1 MANISEKIKQ
11 QDLDKVIGKKVEE
24 AVATH
29 MEEMSKDKEEKEEGV
44 KEKAKL
50 ITTDVEKTLNKILVE
65 EMKLMYLQGVF
76 SLQCDMLEDEVGKKY
91 YTWYSDDS
99 KWNIKKINKYLKQV
113 NGVLTPTSID
123 FPTIDFGKYN
133 KKEEVMEYMA
143 EQLYDSMKLLNGYCF
158 EIFNSK
164 DVISYELAKSILVN
178 RNYYYTELKEC
189 INNCSYKD
197 KKVTIT
203 IEKDWYSNSINKV
216 EISSNIGNEINY
228 K

>member
-1 MANISEKIKQ
+1 MANISDKINKE
-11 QDLDKVIGKKVEE
+11 DLDKVIGKKVEE
-24 AVATH
+24 AIAKSN
-29 MEEMSKDKEEKEEGV
+29 ENKEEKGEEM
-44 KEKAKL
+44 KEKTKL
-50 ITTDVEKTLNKILVE
+50 ISTVVEKTLNKILDE
-65 EMKLMYLQGVF
+65 ESKLMYLQGVF

-113 NGVLTPTSID
+113 NGTLAPTTTN

-133 KKEEVMEYMA
+133 KREEVMEYMA

-158 EIFNSK
+158 EIFNAK
-164 DVISYELAKSILVN
+164 DIISYELAKSILVN

-203 IEKDWYSNSINKV
+203 IEKDWYSNNINKV
-216 EISSNIGNEINY
+216 EIISNIGSNEVNY

>member
-11 QDLDKVIGKKVEE
+11 EDLDKVIGKKVEE

-29 MEEMSKDKEEKEEGV
+29 MESMAKEKEEEV
-44 KEKAKL
+44 MEKKTVL
-50 ITTDVEKTLNKILVE
+50 ISNEVVKTLNKILAE

-99 KWNIKKINKYLKQV
+99 KWNIKKINKYLKQSNADV
-113 NGVLTPTSID
+113 EEKTID
-123 FPTIDFGKYN
+123 FPIFSFGKYS
-133 KKEEVMEYMA
+133 KREEVMEYMA

>member
-11 QDLDKVIGKKVEE
+11 EDLDKVIGKKVEE

-29 MEEMSKDKEEKEEGV
+29 MESMAKDKEEEV
-44 KEKAKL
+44 MEKKTVL
-50 ITTDVEKTLNKILVE
+50 ISDEVVKTLNKILAE
-65 EMKLMYLQGVF
+65 EMKLMYLQGLF

-99 KWNIKKINKYLKQV
+99 KWNIKKINKYLKQSNADV
-113 NGVLTPTSID
+113 EEKTID
-123 FPTIDFGKYN
+123 FPIFSFGKYS

>member
-1 MANISEKIKQ
+1 MANISDKINKE
-11 QDLDKVIGKKVEE
+11 DLDKVIGKKVEE
-24 AVATH
+24 AIAKSI
-29 MEEMSKDKEEKEEGV
+29 EIKEEKGEEM
-44 KEKAKL
+44 KEKEKL
-50 ITTDVEKTLNKILVE
+50 ISTVVEKTLNKILDE
-65 EMKLMYLQGVF
+65 ESKLMYLQGVF

-113 NGVLTPTSID
+113 NGTLAPTTTN

-133 KKEEVMEYMA
+133 KREEVMEYMA

>member
-11 QDLDKVIGKKVEE
+11 EDLDKVIGKKVEE

-29 MEEMSKDKEEKEEGV
+29 MESMAKEKEEEV
-44 KEKAKL
+44 MEKKTVL
-50 ITTDVEKTLNKILVE
+50 ISDEVVKTLNKILAE
-65 EMKLMYLQGVF
+65 EMKLMYLQGLF

-99 KWNIKKINKYLKQV
+99 KWNIKKINKYLKQSNADV
-113 NGVLTPTSID
+113 EEKTID
-123 FPTIDFGKYN
+123 FPIFSFGKYS

>member
-29 MEEMSKDKEEKEEGV
+29 MESMAKDKEEEV
-44 KEKAKL
+44 MEKKTVL
-50 ITTDVEKTLNKILVE
+50 ISDEVVKTLNKILAE
-65 EMKLMYLQGVF
+65 EMKLMYLQGLF

-99 KWNIKKINKYLKQV
+99 KWNIKKINKYLKQSNADV
-113 NGVLTPTSID
+113 EEKTID
-123 FPTIDFGKYN
+123 FPIFSFGKYS

>member
-11 QDLDKVIGKKVEE
+11 EDLDKVIGKKVEE

-29 MEEMSKDKEEKEEGV
+29 MESMAKEKEEEV
-44 KEKAKL
+44 MEKKTVL
-50 ITTDVEKTLNKILVE
+50 ISNEVVKTLNKILAE
-65 EMKLMYLQGVF
+65 EMKLMYLQGLF

-99 KWNIKKINKYLKQV
+99 KWNIKKINKYLKQSNADV
-113 NGVLTPTSID
+113 EEKTID
-123 FPTIDFGKYN
+123 FPIFSFGKYS

>member
-11 QDLDKVIGKKVEE
+11 EDLDKVIGKKVEE

-29 MEEMSKDKEEKEEGV
+29 MESMAKEKEEEV
-44 KEKAKL
+44 MEKKTVL
-50 ITTDVEKTLNKILVE
+50 ISNEVVKTLNKILAE

-99 KWNIKKINKYLKQV
+99 KWNIKKINKYLKQSNADV
-113 NGVLTPTSID
+113 EEKTID
-123 FPTIDFGKYN
+123 FPIFSFGKYS

>member
-11 QDLDKVIGKKVEE
+11 EDLDKVIGKKVEE
-24 AVATH
+24 AIDSRIEEITKNK
-29 MEEMSKDKEEKEEGV
+29 EEMAEK
-44 KEKAKL
+44 KAVL
-50 ITTDVEKTLNKILVE
+50 ISNEVVKTLNKILAE
-65 EMKLMYLQGVF
+65 EMKLMYLQGLF

-99 KWNIKKINKYLKQV
+99 KWNIKKINKYLKQSNADV
-113 NGVLTPTSID
+113 EEKTID
-123 FPTIDFGKYN
+123 FPIFSFGKYS

>member
-11 QDLDKVIGKKVEE
+11 EDLDKVIGKKVEE
-24 AVATH
+24 AIDSRIEEITKNK
-29 MEEMSKDKEEKEEGV
+29 EEMAEK
-44 KEKAKL
+44 KAVL
-50 ITTDVEKTLNKILVE
+50 ISNEVVKTLNKILAE
-65 EMKLMYLQGVF
+65 EMKLMYLQGLF

-99 KWNIKKINKYLKQV
+99 KWNIKKINKYLKQSNADV
-113 NGVLTPTSID
+113 EEKTID
-123 FPTIDFGKYN
+123 FPIFSFGKYS

-178 RNYYYTELKEC
+178 RNYYSTELKEC

>member
-1 MANISEKIKQ
+1 MANISDKIKPN
-11 QDLDKVIGKKVEE
+11 DLDKMINKKVEE
-24 AVATH
+24 VVTNRID
-29 MEEMSKDKEEKEEGV
+29 EITKNNSSSDDKADKV
-44 KEKAKL
+44 KL
-50 ITTDVEKTLNKILVE
+50 ISDDVEKTLNKILTE
-65 EMKLMYLQGVF
+65 EMKLMYLQGIF

-113 NGVLTPTSID
+113 NATID
-123 FPTIDFGKYN
+123 ANTIEFPTTNFGKYT

-143 EQLYDSMKLLNGYCF
+143 EQLYNSMKLLNGYCF

-189 INNCSYKD
+189 INNCNYKD

-216 EISSNIGNEINY
+216 EISSNIGANGVNY

>member
-1 MANISEKIKQ
+1 MANISDKINKE
-11 QDLDKVIGKKVEE
+11 DLDKVIGKKVEE
-24 AVATH
+24 VLAKNK
-29 MEEMSKDKEEKEEGV
+29 ESKEEKEEEM
-44 KEKAKL
+44 KEKEKL
-50 ITTDVEKTLNKILVE
+50 ISTVVEKTLNKILDE
-65 EMKLMYLQGVF
+65 ESKLMYLQGVF

-113 NGVLTPTSID
+113 NGVLTPTTPN

-158 EIFNSK
+158 EIFNAK

-203 IEKDWYSNSINKV
+203 IEKDWYSNNINKV
-216 EISSNIGNEINY
+216 EITSNIGSNEVNY

>member
-11 QDLDKVIGKKVEE
+11 EDLDKVIGKKVEE

-29 MEEMSKDKEEKEEGV
+29 MESMAKEKEEEV
-44 KEKAKL
+44 MEKKTVL
-50 ITTDVEKTLNKILVE
+50 ISDEVVKTLNKILAE
-65 EMKLMYLQGVF
+65 EMKLMCLQGLF

-99 KWNIKKINKYLKQV
+99 KWNIKKINKYLKQSNADV
-113 NGVLTPTSID
+113 EEKTID
-123 FPTIDFGKYN
+123 FPIFSFGKYS
-133 KKEEVMEYMA
+133 KREEVMEYMA

-189 INNCSYKD
+189 INNCNYKD

>member
-1 MANISEKIKQ
+1 MANISDKINKE
-11 QDLDKVIGKKVEE
+11 DLDKVIGKKVEE
-24 AVATH
+24 AIAKSI
-29 MEEMSKDKEEKEEGV
+29 EIKEEKGEEM
-44 KEKAKL
+44 KEKEKL
-50 ITTDVEKTLNKILVE
+50 ISTVVEKTLNKILDE
-65 EMKLMYLQGVF
+65 ESKLMYLQGVF

-113 NGVLTPTSID
+113 NGTLAPTTTN

-133 KKEEVMEYMA
+133 KREEVMEYMA

-158 EIFNSK
+158 EIFNAK

>member
-11 QDLDKVIGKKVEE
+11 EDLDKVIGKKVEE

-29 MEEMSKDKEEKEEGV
+29 MESMAKDKEEEV
-44 KEKAKL
+44 MEKKTVL
-50 ITTDVEKTLNKILVE
+50 ISDEVVKTLNKILAE
-65 EMKLMYLQGVF
+65 EMKLMYLQGLF

-99 KWNIKKINKYLKQV
+99 KWNIKKINKYLKQSNADV
-113 NGVLTPTSID
+113 EEKTID
-123 FPTIDFGKYN
+123 FPIFSFGKYS

-203 IEKDWYSNSINKV
+203 IEKDWYSNSINKL